1 MSSLYEK
8 DQIELNIALSLQTT
22 IASLDGEFIEVEM
35 MKSTNQTLFIFVK
48 LQQILGFN
56 LQNWL
61 HLESTKIKIFSKSF
75 NFLAFLP
82 WEVRSDV

>member
-8 DQIELNIALSLQTT
+8 DQVELNIALSLQTT

-56 LQNWL
+56 LQN
-61 HLESTKIKIFSKSF
+61 
-75 NFLAFLP
+75 
-82 WEVRSDV
+82 